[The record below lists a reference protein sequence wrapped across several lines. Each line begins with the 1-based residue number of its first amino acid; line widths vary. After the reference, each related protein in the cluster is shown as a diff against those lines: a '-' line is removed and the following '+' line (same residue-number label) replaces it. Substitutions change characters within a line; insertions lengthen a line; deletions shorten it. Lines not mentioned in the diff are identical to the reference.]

1 MTFTQAIKQI
11 RDLSRDDITGIVLD
25 YVELKR
31 SGNGMKG
38 CCPFH
43 EEKTPSFHVSDQKGI
58 YKCFGCGLGGDAIDF
73 VMRIDGKEF
82 HEVIYQFAD
91 RYHLTIENDYSGKEK
106 QDFRKPEPVP
116 GLKEVRSQIRKIGQV
131 TVICDDTPA
140 DEFQHT
146 PTVKV
151 SSPLQKDQ
159 ADTLRRYTDRC
170 ELVIRNTN
178 WEHSQECIKAALDA
192 GFSITVPADGKSMDW
207 IHYVIEFVQ
216 PSRSDIIKLLA
227 AIPDALTRSIY
238 ITEYSNK
245 ITTSES
251 EDASCQ

>member
-11 RDLSRDDITGIVLD
+11 RDLSRDDITGIVSD

-91 RYHLTIENDYSGKEK
+91 RFHITIEKSSTGTNKKEP
-106 QDFRKPEPVP
+106 RKPEPIP
-116 GLKEVRSQIRKIGQV
+116 GLKQVRSEIRKAGLV
-131 TVICDDTPA
+131 TVICGDTPT
-140 DEFQHT
+140 DEVDNKAAVKIPASFT
-146 PTVKV
+146 PEEAK
-151 SSPLQKDQ
+151 
-159 ADTLRRYTDRC
+159 ALRKFTSRC
-170 ELVIRNTN
+170 ELVVGQVA
-178 WEHSQECIKAALDA
+178 WENVRESIKTGLAE
-192 GFSITVPADGKSMDW
+192 GFTVTILSNGQSMDW
-207 IHYVIEFVQ
+207 IYYVTEVVQ
-216 PSRSDIIKLLA
+216 PERGDIIKLLA
-227 AIPDALTRSIY
+227 AIPDSISRSVY
-238 ITEYSNK
+238 MTEYSNLASQN
-245 ITTSES
+245 SEA
-251 EDASCQ
+251 EVCQ